1 MKAFIGV
8 VLLVVVV
15 LGVLGLGFWQF
26 GGGDEVAYRTLPLRR
41 GNLVVAVSASGT
53 IEPEEIVDVGAQ
65 VVGRIKSF
73 GVAPHDP
80 EKTIDYGTIVEEG
93 TVLAQIDQ
101 STYQALVDQA
111 AADLKRA
118 EAEMVRYKAQM
129 ARAKADWDRAREL
142 KESIPRSDYDRF
154 EAEHEM
160 AKANLQIG
168 DAGIL
173 QAQAQLKQAEAN
185 LEFTTIKSPIRGI
198 VLDRRV
204 NVGQTVVAGLNAPSL
219 FLLAR
224 DLKRLEIW
232 ASVNEADISSIH
244 HGQPVHL
251 TVDAYP
257 RTSFHGE
264 VKQVR
269 LNASMTQ
276 NVVTYTVVVS
286 TANPDGKLLPYM
298 TANLQFEVA
307 RRDDVLLVPSQALRW
322 RPLPEQVVPEARDD
336 AFAPEFSSAAKTSG
350 AAADRDQEGKPGTLW
365 VEAGGGLVR
374 PVAVRVGLSDGVQSE
389 LLPFDKVIADLKP
402 RARVVVGQVRNLE
415 DDADFLSTFVGLGK
429 KGE

>member
-1 MKAFIGV
+1 MKVLTGV
-8 VLLVVVV
+8 ILLVAVV
-15 LGVLGLGFWQF
+15 LGVLGLGFWKF
-26 GGGDEVAYRTLPLRR
+26 GGGDEVAYRTAPLRR

-53 IEPEEIVDVGAQ
+53 VEPEEIVDVGAQ

-73 GVAPHDP
+73 GTAPHDP
-80 EKTIDYGTIVEEG
+80 HKTIDYGTLVEEG

-118 EAEMVRYKAQM
+118 EAEMARYQAQM
-129 ARAKADWDRAREL
+129 VRAKADWDRAREL

-173 QAQAQLKQAEAN
+173 QAQAQLKQAKAN

-232 ASVNEADISSIH
+232 ASVNEADISSIR
-244 HGQPVHL
+244 HGQPVRF
-251 TVDAYP
+251 TVDP
-257 RTSFHGE
+257 HPGKTFHGE
-264 VKQVR
+264 VSQIR

-286 TANPDGKLLPYM
+286 TSNPDGKLRPYL

-307 RRDDVLLVPSQALRW
+307 RRSDVLLVPNQALHW
-322 RPLPEQVVPEARDD
+322 RPLPEQMVPEARKAALDPASPYSSQPSD
-336 AFAPEFSSAAKTSG
+336 SAAD
-350 AAADRDQEGKPGTLW
+350 ADEEGRPGTLW
-365 VEAGGGLVR
+365 VEAGNGLVR
-374 PVAVRVGLSDGVQSE
+374 PVEVRVGLSDGVMTE
-389 LLPFDKVIADLKP
+389 LLQADLKP